1 MSRGPASNNK
11 YSYNHLNA
19 KGPSEAIDVH
29 DITVKKSRLRIFL
42 SYFGAAVFLTA
53 TFYLVALKE
62 SLAGDSLPAGDESRG
77 RSVSPREEK
86 ESLAGDSSP
95 AGDESRWR
103 FVSSHEEKES
113 PADDSS
119 PAGDGRHGELHVK
132 VID

>member
-62 SLAGDSLPAGDESRG
+62 LCISSIWIILVCFSLAKVLHHKPVKKGEVSESFICLFG
-77 RSVSPREEK
+77 LFFFFSFDVLYTSFMLE
-86 ESLAGDSSP
+86 L
-95 AGDESRWR
+95 
-103 FVSSHEEKES
+103 VNLHEQ
-113 PADDSS
+113 
-119 PAGDGRHGELHVK
+119 
-132 VID
+132 